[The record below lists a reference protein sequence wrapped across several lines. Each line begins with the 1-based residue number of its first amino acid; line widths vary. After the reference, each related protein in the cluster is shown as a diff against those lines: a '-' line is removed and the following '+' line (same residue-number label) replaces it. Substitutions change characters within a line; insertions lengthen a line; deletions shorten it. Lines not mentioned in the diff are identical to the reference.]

1 MIKEIFL
8 PPRSAFDVFQMLP
21 EGTLA
26 EVIENQLFLSP
37 SPTPSHQEAA
47 GNLFTDINIFV
58 RSNKLGK
65 VFFAPLDLYLDEHS
79 NVVQPDILFIAKKNP
94 LVIDNRGLKGV
105 PDLII
110 EILSPGNKKYD
121 LAKKRKLYEKFG
133 VKEYWVVDP
142 ETKIATGFLL
152 KGSSY
157 ASQKESRHQLH
168 SAILRK
174 TFSF

>member
-1 MIKEIFL
+1 M
-8 PPRSAFDVFQMLP
+8 
-21 EGTLA
+21 
-26 EVIENQLFLSP
+26 
-37 SPTPSHQEAA
+37 
-47 GNLFTDINIFV
+47 
-58 RSNKLGK
+58 LGK

-152 KGSSY
+152 KGSGY
-157 ASQKESRHQLH
+157 VSQKESRNHLH
-168 SAILRK
+168 SAILKK

>member
-1 MIKEIFL
+1 M
-8 PPRSAFDVFQMLP
+8 
-21 EGTLA
+21 
-26 EVIENQLFLSP
+26 
-37 SPTPSHQEAA
+37 
-47 GNLFTDINIFV
+47 
-58 RSNKLGK
+58 
-65 VFFAPLDLYLDEHS
+65 
-79 NVVQPDILFIAKKNP
+79 VQPDILFIAKKNP

-152 KGSSY
+152 KGSGY
-157 ASQKESRHQLH
+157 ASQKESRNQLH
-168 SAILRK
+168 SAIFRT
-174 TFSF
+174 TFSFLSDRISYFPVTVSMIRSGTPFNPRLSIS